1 LETFSKSIMPHIDW
15 RWVGERIEVDND
27 TADLYRYFDATS
39 LAEFMFAKVAETIRR
54 DLRDELEFVS
64 IYDGSLAAVLRIVD
78 MPDRRA
84 SLLVRLCLQNGGNL
98 SKKKRQDFKE
108 LTEEEVES
116 MQEAIREVIAA
127 HAQDTS
133 EETHGM

>member
-1 LETFSKSIMPHIDW
+1 MIFIDDS
-15 RWVGERIEVDND
+15 VP
-27 TADLYRYFDATS
+27 
-39 LAEFMFAKVAETIRR
+39 
-54 DLRDELEFVS
+54 VS
-64 IYDGSLAAVLRIVD
+64 QV
-78 MPDRRA
+78 
-84 SLLVRLCLQNGGNL
+84 

>member
-1 LETFSKSIMPHIDW
+1 
-15 RWVGERIEVDND
+15 
-27 TADLYRYFDATS
+27 
-39 LAEFMFAKVAETIRR
+39 MFAKVAETIRK
-54 DLRDELEFVS
+54 DLKDELEFVS

-98 SKKKRQDFKE
+98 SKKKRQDFNE
-108 LTEEEVES
+108 LTDGEVES

-127 HAQDTS
+127 HAYDAS